1 MSVTTF
7 GTHKGHTI
15 RRAEIRSGAGL
26 MAAAIEWGGIL
37 QDLVLEVGGRPRRL
51 VLGFESMEAYI
62 AGGAHI
68 GATAGRCAN
77 RIRNARFMLEGEE
90 IRLDQNVP
98 GGHHIHGG
106 SDGYGKRPWTIED
119 ASEASVTLM
128 THTPH
133 GHMGY
138 PGACTARLT
147 YTVEGTTL
155 RVEMTAEVD
164 RPTIVN
170 MAHHSYFNLLDEGA
184 GDVLDHTLV
193 VNGGRYTPLDEIF
206 IPTGEIL
213 PVEGTVFDF
222 RETRPIRHPGA
233 EPAGAGAGAEAGT
246 GDEPFRYD
254 VNFEIDRTGAP
265 EDGLVHC
272 ATAAAPDG
280 SVAMAVYTTEPGIQ
294 FYDGRKLAPAM
305 PGHGGISYGPSSG
318 LCLEAQKFADAPN
331 NPAFPSAVVT
341 PETGYR
347 QVTEYRFGEG

>member
-7 GTHKGHTI
+7 GEHKGHTV
-15 RRAEIRSGAGL
+15 RRAEIRSDAGL
-26 MAAAIEWGGIL
+26 TASAIGWGGIL
-37 QDLVLEVGGRPRRL
+37 QDLVLEVGGKPRRL
-51 VLGFESMEAYI
+51 VLGFETMDGYI

-77 RIRNARFMLEGEE
+77 RIRNAHFVMGGEE

-106 SDGYGKRPWTIED
+106 SDGFGKRPWTIED
-119 ASEASVTLM
+119 ASGTSVTLM
-128 THTPH
+128 IHTPD

-147 YTVEGTTL
+147 YAVNGTTL

-170 MAHHSYFNLLDEGA
+170 MAHHSYFNLMDEGA
-184 GDVLDHTLV
+184 GDVLDHTLE
-193 VNGGRYTPLDEIF
+193 VNGARYTPLDETF

-213 PVEGTVFDF
+213 PVDGTVFDF
-222 RETRPIRHPGA
+222 RTARPIRHPGP
-233 EPAGAGAGAEAGT
+233 EN
-246 GDEPFRYD
+246 EPFRYD
-254 VNFEIDRTGAP
+254 VNFEVDRSGAASG
-265 EDGLVHC
+265 DLVHA
-272 ATAAAPDG
+272 ATATASDG
-280 SVAMAVYTTEPGIQ
+280 SVSMAVYTTEPGIQ
-294 FYDGRKLAPAM
+294 FYDGRKLAPET
-305 PGHGGISYGPSSG
+305 PGLGGITYGPSAG

-331 NPAFPSAVVT
+331 NPTFPSAVVT

-347 QVTEYRFGEG
+347 QVTEYRFGT